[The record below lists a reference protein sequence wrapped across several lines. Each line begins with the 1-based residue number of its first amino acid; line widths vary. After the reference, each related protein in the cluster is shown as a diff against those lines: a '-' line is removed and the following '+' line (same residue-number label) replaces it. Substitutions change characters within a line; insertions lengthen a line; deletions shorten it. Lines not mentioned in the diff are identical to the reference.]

1 MRAKPSHY
9 LAPVLLAAALPATV
23 VLAQQA
29 QPQPPEP
36 AQKREWPNRP
46 HLAPEVMKRLQEGRL
61 EGRITEIKEAL
72 KLNDAQLKLWAPVEQ
87 QLRAGFA
94 QRQQAREEVLQRM
107 EARRQQ
113 GGAAERPALPER
125 LDRLSKRM
133 TERAQHMQAFTEA
146 FKPFYAALSDEQ
158 KVVAGLALRDMHM
171 HGHMRMHMHG
181 PGRRWAMERDR
192 DGPRPGSD
200 GPAGSSTQPR

>member
-9 LAPVLLAAALPATV
+9 LAPALLAAALPATV

-36 AQKREWPNRP
+36 PQKREWPNRP
-46 HLAPEVMKRLQEGRL
+46 RLAPEVMKRLQEGRL

-72 KLNDAQLKLWAPVEQ
+72 KLNDAQLKLWDPVEQ

-94 QRQQAREEVLQRM
+94 QRQRAREDALQRM
-107 EARRQQ
+107 EERHQQ
-113 GGAAERPALPER
+113 GGAAERPSLPER

-146 FKPFYAALSDEQ
+146 FKPFYAALSDDQ
-158 KVVAGLALRDMHM
+158 KVVAGLVLRDVR
-171 HGHMRMHMHG
+171 GPMHG

-192 DGPRPGSD
+192 EGPSRGAA
-200 GPAGSSTQPR
+200 GPAGSGAQPR